1 MKKVF
6 LKLFQN
12 SQENNC
18 ARVPLLIQ
26 LQVEACNFIKND
38 TLTQVLSCEFCEI
51 LKNTFFTEHFWT
63 TASDNTGVFL
73 RSVQKFCKETA
84 TGDVL

>member
-12 SQENNC
+12 FQENNC
-18 ARVPLLIQ
+18 ARVPLLMQ

-51 LKNTFFTEHFWT
+51 LKNTVLQ
-63 TASDNTGVFL
+63 NTSGRLLLTIQVF
-73 RSVQKFCKETA
+73 S
-84 TGDVL
+84 